1 MRLLCIPTWKSMH
14 HGTKS
19 TTMIK
24 RSEAWDLDFTTVLL
38 YHRGHKKLFT
48 IPTSSAIIKK
58 LWISDECIVI
68 GNFRIDQAQTCMKAW
83 TTILLCATAFAGN
96 ILIPFLITIT
106 RNFHFIRLRIC
117 SIAC

>member
-1 MRLLCIPTWKSMH
+1 MRIICIPTGKSMH

-48 IPTSSAIIKK
+48 IPTSSAIKK
-58 LWISDECIVI
+58 
-68 GNFRIDQAQTCMKAW
+68 
-83 TTILLCATAFAGN
+83 
-96 ILIPFLITIT
+96 
-106 RNFHFIRLRIC
+106 
-117 SIAC
+117 